1 MINREMKVTAE
12 MCMGGG
18 YIVELN
24 NNICVAAGRVNMAVK
39 NKLGGAGG
47 VVT

>member
-1 MINREMKVTAE
+1 MVNREMKVTVE

-24 NNICVAAGRVNMAVK
+24 NKICVAAGRVNVAVK
-39 NKLGGAGG
+39 NKLVGARG
-47 VVT
+47 